1 MQLRNIPLLLGAILP
16 VAQAALRQHTLNLTY
31 GTNNADGT
39 TRESWL
45 INGQTPG
52 PHLVWDEDDEISVK
66 VFNNGHEPVTIHW
79 HGIEQVGSP
88 WSDGVPGLTQWP
100 IPVGGDFIYNF
111 TVKQAGFQW
120 YHSHYKM
127 QLDDGLKGTI
137 YIRPNP
143 KKPKPFSQISNSTAV
158 LKQLRKAEEKPFM
171 LNVYDYKHY
180 TSEHWMAEW
189 ERTDVEQL
197 CIDNL
202 LSEYMRPVIL
212 ARLTNDTVNGKGPVR
227 CPNVTEINAIAASE
241 QKPLTNKGLLTD
253 AYLQP
258 SNKIMFPYPESRPET
273 VEPAMWYNCTNSNT
287 TFEVF
292 TVKKSEGWVA
302 FNLLNSGALWDL
314 RVSIDSHK
322 MYFFA
327 ADGHYTKIQVATS
340 ILIPIGERYQ
350 FFVRLDQPV
359 GDYVIRTAAVVLPQ
373 LISGYSILSYV
384 NSGKT
389 GTGIVERYTL
399 PAAKNPYID
408 YAGNIING
416 GVDLVQANLAPFPA
430 YPPPQ
435 GKADLTLALNVTRSS
450 EFGWVLNGNSW
461 HEPGDDFTPL
471 LFQPGQIAS
480 LDDRVYFSYPNS
492 TLVDLIFTITAGN
505 PAMHPPHPMHKH
517 GIKAWFLGSGSGSF
531 PYASVQEAVDA
542 DYKGI
547 NLKNPPLRD
556 DFVTPVAMTGQAWAA
571 VRFRAIDPGP
581 IILHCHIDAHLATG
595 MVIVLLE
602 GPEKLTSGLVPQYYL
617 NQNKP

>member
-1 MQLRNIPLLLGAILP
+1 MQLRNIPLLLAGALLP
-16 VAQAALRQHTLNLTY
+16 VAQAALRQHTLELTY

-52 PHLVWDEDDEISVK
+52 PHLVWDEGDDISVK
-66 VFNNGHEPVTIHW
+66 VINKGHEDVTIHW
-79 HGIEQVGSP
+79 HGIEQVGTP

-100 IPVGGDFIYNF
+100 IPPQGDFVYNF

-143 KKPKPFSQISNSTAV
+143 NKPKPFNQISTDAAV
-158 LKQLRKAEEKPFM
+158 IEKLKQAENNALM

-202 LSEYMRPVIL
+202 L
-212 ARLTNDTVNGKGPVR
+212 TNGKGSVI
-227 CPNVTEINAIAASE
+227 CPDLNELNAIAAPQ
-241 QKPLTNKGLLTD
+241 QKPLTKKGCMYPNNTL
-253 AYLQP
+253 
-258 SNKIMFPYPESRPET
+258 MFPYPDSKPAL
-273 VEPAMWYNCTNSNT
+273 VSPAMWTECTNSNT
-287 TFEVF
+287 GFEVF
-292 TVKKSEGWVA
+292 SVKQSDGWVA

-327 ADGHYTKIQVATS
+327 ADGHYTKVQVATS

-350 FFVRLDQPV
+350 FFVKLDQTP
-359 GDYVIRTAAVVLPQ
+359 GDYRIRTAAVVLPQ
-373 LISGYSILSYV
+373 LITGYSILHYAD
-384 NSGKT
+384 KT
-389 GTGIVERYTL
+389 GAGLVQMKTL
-399 PAAKNPYID
+399 PASKKPWID

-416 GVDLVQANLAPFPA
+416 GTDLVQANLSPFPDNA
-430 YPPPQ
+430 PPQ
-435 GKADLTLALNVTRSS
+435 GKADVTLTLNVTRTN

-461 HEPGDDFTPL
+461 KSPADDYTPL
-471 LFQPGQIAS
+471 LFQPSAIAS
-480 LDDRVYFSYPNS
+480 LDPSVYFSYPNG
-492 TLVDLIFTITAGN
+492 TLVDLIFTVTAGN
-505 PAMHPPHPMHKH
+505 PAVHPPHPMHKH
-517 GIKAWFLGSGSGSF
+517 GVKAWFLGSGEGKF
-531 PYASVQEAVDA
+531 PYGSIQEAVNA
-542 DYKGI
+542 GYKGI
-547 NLKNPPLRD
+547 NMKNPPYRD
-556 DFVTPVAMTGQAWAA
+556 DFVTPVAVTGQAWSA
-571 VRFRAIDPGP
+571 VRFRAVDPGP
-581 IILHCHIDAHLATG
+581 VILHCHIDAHLATG

-602 GPEKLTSGLVPQYYL
+602 GAEKITSGYVPNYYL
-617 NQNKP
+617 SKNKP